1 MTNWIKRKPTKLVR
15 VGNVK
20 VGDSNPI
27 SVQSMTNTNT
37 CDVNG
42 TINQINSL
50 VAAGADIVRVS
61 VPDEDSDGSARAS
74 PESYSSDDR
83 KPEAVP
89 ESERSA
95 DCRRADH

>member
-1 MTNWIKRKPTKLVR
+1 VTNWIRRKPTKLVR

-37 CDVNG
+37 CDVNA

-61 VPDEDSDGSARAS
+61 VPDKDSASAFKKIKLDENITINIKIFFIFFY
-74 PESYSSDDR
+74 P
-83 KPEAVP
+83 
-89 ESERSA
+89 
-95 DCRRADH
+95 